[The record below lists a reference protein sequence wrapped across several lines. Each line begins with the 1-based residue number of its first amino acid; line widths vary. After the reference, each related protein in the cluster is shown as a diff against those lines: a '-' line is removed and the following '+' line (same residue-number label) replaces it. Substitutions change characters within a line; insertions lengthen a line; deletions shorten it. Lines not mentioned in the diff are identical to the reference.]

1 MKNSFEQRGGANED
15 RDRPVFVDKNLLIIL
30 NKNCSEIVAGQ
41 TDKSIAAL
49 QLLARLNPVEK
60 MKLNGVI
67 QSLTGTKGR
76 SASPSPP
83 LRRPDLTPS
92 PPLFGSQ
99 PNKPPPFTFLDSPPR
114 MPQVKCP
121 VFL

>member
-1 MKNSFEQRGGANED
+1 MFASIFGPPLYCLAAKLNQNSR
-15 RDRPVFVDKNLLIIL
+15 
-30 NKNCSEIVAGQ
+30 EIVTGQ

-76 SASPSPP
+76 SSPSPP

-114 MPQVKCP
+114 MPQVNTRY
-121 VFL
+121 FL

>member
-1 MKNSFEQRGGANED
+1 MWSIPILFGDKINNNSR
-15 RDRPVFVDKNLLIIL
+15 
-30 NKNCSEIVAGQ
+30 EIVTGQ

-67 QSLTGTKGR
+67 QSLTGNKGTR
-76 SASPSPP
+76 RESSPSPP
-83 LRRPDLTPS
+83 DLRRPDLTPS

-99 PNKPPPFTFLDSPPR
+99 PNKPPPPFTFLDSPPR
-114 MPQVKCP
+114 MPQVILR
-121 VFL
+121 FFIDF